1 MNRKKKW
8 IALLSVSS
16 CLLLLTGCPASM
28 PTIGGGNSV
37 ASGGAAG
44 SSAAEEN
51 EQLEKCESPMGT
63 VAVFEDRSLPWWS
76 NYRARYPKLT
86 STVPVL
92 RLIIQQSNCFV
103 IVERGAALNSMN
115 RERELMNSGQLRSGS
130 NFGGGQMVAADFT
143 LSPSVLFSDETGGMG
158 GALGGIA
165 GGLGS
170 LIGGQIKTNEAETNI
185 TVIENRSG
193 VQVSSA
199 NGTAKGRDYGFL
211 GALFGGGA
219 GGIGGSYAKTPE
231 GKIIT
236 AAFLDS
242 YNQMIIALR
251 NYQAQEV
258 AGGLGKGGG
267 IQIGGED
274 DQMPQATANA
284 PTVQTASTS
293 GSVRQA
299 VVSQPPAGVRVE
311 TRNSVVIVD
320 EYDENALAN
329 YYDALKDAVEH
340 MGNFASIT
348 PAQVDAIKAQNP
360 QAGAMWGLSMIWGGP
375 HVNRLETSQIE
386 LESWPYDARVQ
397 AWNSYGSRIVKYN
410 KIFDRHRRTM
420 LANKAYE
427 QSVLDQLGAVQ
438 LLTEETFLA
447 R

>member
-1 MNRKKKW
+1 VNSKKKW
-8 IALLSVSS
+8 IALLSVPS

-37 ASGGAAG
+37 ASGSAG
-44 SSAAEEN
+44 GSVAAEEN
-51 EQLEKCESPMGT
+51 EQLEKCDSPIGT

-76 NYRARYPKLT
+76 NYRSRYPELN

-103 IVERGAALNSMN
+103 IVERGGAINAMN

-193 VQVSSA
+193 VQISSA
-199 NGTAKGRDYGFL
+199 NGTAEGRDYGFL

-219 GGIGGSYAKTPE
+219 GGIGGSYSKTPE

-242 YNQMIIALR
+242 YNQMVVALR
-251 NYQAQEV
+251 NYEPQAV

-267 IQIGGED
+267 IQIGGDD

-284 PTVQTASTS
+284 PTVQPVSTPR
-293 GSVRQA
+293 VIKQA
-299 VVSQPPAGVRVE
+299 VVSQPPAEVRVE
-311 TRNSVVIVD
+311 TRNSVVIVE
-320 EYDENALAN
+320 EYDEGALAD

-340 MGNFASIT
+340 MGTFASMT
-348 PAQVDAIKAQNP
+348 PAQLNAIKSQSP
-360 QAGAMWGLSMIWGGP
+360 QGGAMWGLSMIWGGP
-375 HVNRLETSQIE
+375 HVNRLEMSQIE
-386 LESWPYDARVQ
+386 LESWPYDARVK
-397 AWNSYGSRIVKYN
+397 AWNSYGSRIAKYN

-427 QSVLDQLGAVQ
+427 QSVLDQVGAVQ
-438 LLTEETFLA
+438 LLTKETFLA
-447 R
+447 P